1 MNLIDLFVIAVL
13 AFFMLS
19 GIYRGFLP
27 SVLLIGVFIVSW
39 ACGIIFMPLVAN
51 SVKSNET
58 LFNMLLYYTEGS
70 EFVGDVEL
78 ARKNID
84 SLSPSQ
90 ISAIADNPK
99 LPYPYAKEIQE
110 NVAKQAFRDMNI
122 TTLGDYYNQTIVC
135 VAVNILSFLLIFLV
149 TYIILSYAVHAF
161 EYAVRLPK
169 LTQFNIPISAGCGFL
184 KGILMLFAI
193 FMVVPLILIAMQF
206 DFLHQMLDNSV
217 FAPFFY
223 HMSFLLGLM
232 PGV

>member
-1 MNLIDLFVIAVL
+1 MNLLDLVVILILGFFVL
-13 AFFMLS
+13 A
-19 GIYRGFLP
+19 GIYRGFLTT
-27 SVLLIGVFIVSW
+27 VLLIGVFIVSW
-39 ACGIIFMPLVAN
+39 ACGMIFMPLVAN
-51 SVKSNET
+51 SVKSNEA
-58 LFNMLLYYTEGS
+58 LFGTLLYYTEGS

-78 ARKNID
+78 ARKSID

-90 ISAIADNPK
+90 VASITDNAK
-99 LPYPYAKEIQE
+99 LPFPYAKEIQE

-122 TTLGDYYNQTIVC
+122 TTLGDYFNQTIVC
-135 VAVNILSFLLIFLV
+135 VVVNIISFLFIFII

-161 EYAVRLPK
+161 EYSVRLPR
-169 LTQFNIPISAGCGFL
+169 LTQYNIPISAGIGLL
-184 KGILMLFAI
+184 KGVLVLFVI

-206 DFLHQMLDNSV
+206 DFLHQMLDNSA